1 MYVRCTTLMA
11 PLHIT
16 PCYPTISGRIS
27 CRPGFRVK
35 GIGRQ
40 LVKRIIPAYTLL
52 RPTNALHIIKSLL
65 ELLLETGIHP
75 CKTVSLYWVSLPMRV
90 EGTVSMKMWRNLREV
105 ALLNHPP
112 VLQNTR
118 SSSSIFNARLEESMV
133 KG

>member
-1 MYVRCTTLMA
+1 MYMRCITLMA
-11 PLHIT
+11 RLHIT

-35 GIGRQ
+35 GIARQ

-75 CKTVSLYWVSLPMRV
+75 CKTVSLHSATEGRRGDTKHENV
-90 EGTVSMKMWRNLREV
+90 EKSSGSGSIK
-105 ALLNHPP
+105 HPP
-112 VLQNTR
+112 EHSFEFIN
-118 SSSSIFNARLEESMV
+118 I
-133 KG
+133 